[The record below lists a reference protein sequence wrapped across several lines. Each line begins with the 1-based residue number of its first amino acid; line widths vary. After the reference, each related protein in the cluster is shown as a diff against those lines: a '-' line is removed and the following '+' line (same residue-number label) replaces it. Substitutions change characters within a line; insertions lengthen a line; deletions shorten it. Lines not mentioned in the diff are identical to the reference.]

1 MARFLTQHRVRTAL
15 ASLVAVVALAAC
27 QAAPPVDDAAEVQVS
42 ASDLV
47 AASAAIGLPEGVAA
61 AELPAQGTDAAAAYV
76 EFCGVCHGLP
86 SPAAHS
92 ATDWPV
98 VLRRMWMRTEGLPAS
113 YNVPVPDANQRVMIL
128 DYVLANA
135 MRVAETELPGGPGH
149 DLYVAQCASCHELP
163 DPAQHSSQDWASV
176 VIRMRQHMVQ
186 IFGRSP
192 AQSEVQDI
200 ILYLERAS
208 TARS

>member
-1 MARFLTQHRVRTAL
+1 MVRFPMQHRIRSAL
-15 ASLVAVVALAAC
+15 LPLVMLAAIGAC
-27 QAAPPVDDAAEVQVS
+27 QAAPPAEDAADTQVP

-47 AASAAIGLPEGVAA
+47 AASAAIGLPAGVAME
-61 AELPAQGTDAAAAYV
+61 ELPGQGSDGAAAYG

-113 YNVPVPDANQRVMIL
+113 YSVPVPDANQRVLIL

-135 MRVAETELPGGPGH
+135 MKVAETELPGGPGR
-149 DLYVAQCASCHELP
+149 DLYMAQCATCHELP

-186 IFGRSP
+186 ILRRSP

-208 TARS
+208 ARS